1 MILLKF
7 NGVVLN
13 VRYSGPDVR
22 LEKFSIL
29 PANTAFLPD
38 GTWNV
43 EIIKDE
49 QASKFYYTTYKTP
62 EQIIH
67 TELENRNN

>member
-1 MILLKF
+1 
-7 NGVVLN
+7 
-13 VRYSGPDVR
+13 
-22 LEKFSIL
+22 
-29 PANTAFLPD
+29 LPD
-38 GTWNV
+38 GIWNV

-49 QASKFYYTTYKTP
+49 QASKFYYKTTYKTP